1 MFILGLLSVIQ
12 VTFLPGLV
20 IQKIAKINKGFLQT
34 IIYSFALSLVFNH
47 LFVIILTHLGINF
60 SIFHYILFAIE
71 IVLLF
76 FLFSADLNQ
85 PVGKLISQKVNNVSD
100 YLISSFK
107 LNEADPKENIKKAL
121 LGIAWALFLIW
132 AIFSLSWAISYLTN
146 NLGTVFTFNDSI
158 VSWNH
163 WASEWFSNTHP
174 LDTKRYA
181 QLIPTNFSVTYSFM
195 GSDQIQFFAKG
206 FMPLFAIYIL
216 LMMLD
221 LGLEHRNLGYIIGL
235 VAIRYILNRF
245 YSIFISSGY
254 VDVAVA
260 FFTLATVYTLLKASK
275 ISDEKLQ
282 IKYVFLG
289 FVLSAGTALTKQNGL
304 IVFVTYP
311 FLAYWIVFK
320 NLQSLST
327 KEKLTKLAIFFGISL
342 LIILPW
348 YVFNEIRIF
357 QGAKTN
363 VLGLMSKA
371 SHQGRT
377 RWERFVKAVKD
388 ISVYAYLYPFI
399 LLTIPFIEKQ
409 YRKVI
414 YLVLIP
420 YSLIWALLFS
430 RYTRNLSI
438 AYPLLGLFT
447 GLGAGGLLSFT
458 IDQILKW
465 RFEKIRLY
473 SITLLL
479 VLSTILGGLMI
490 PDNVLIDNQR
500 EKQKE
505 IIDPEVNQLLYDYF
519 GDNEFEPIFTN
530 YQLRYLPGF
539 ENLQIKIGGFE
550 DLDIYHQKLAEY
562 PDVNYMLISL
572 WKDNDEVMKE
582 VNKQIEL
589 GKYELVFKTNRF
601 KFIRILER

>member
-1 MFILGLLSVIQ
+1 MFILGLLSIFQ
-12 VTFLPGLV
+12 ITFLPGLV
-20 IQKIAKINKGFLQT
+20 IQKIAKINKGILQT
-34 IIYSFALSLVFNH
+34 IIFSFALSLVFNH
-47 LFVIILTHLGINF
+47 LFVIILTHLGINY

-71 IVLLF
+71 IVALIILY
-76 FLFSADLNQ
+76 SADLNQ
-85 PVGKLISQKVNNVSD
+85 PIGKIIRQKIQKYSD
-100 YLISSFK
+100 YLISSIELK
-107 LNEADPKENIKKAL
+107 EADSKEILKKTIMGA
-121 LGIAWALFLIW
+121 AWAFFLLW
-132 AIFSLSWAISYLTN
+132 AIFSLSWAISYLTDN
-146 NLGTVFTFNDSI
+146 FGTVFTFNDSI

-163 WASEWFSNTHP
+163 WASEWFSNTQP

-181 QLIPTNFSVTYSFM
+181 QLVPTNFSVTYSFM
-195 GSDQIQFFAKG
+195 RSDQIQFFAKG

-235 VAIRYILNRF
+235 VATRYILNRF

-260 FFTLATVYTLLKASK
+260 FFTLVTVYTLIKSSK
-275 ISDEKLQ
+275 LRDEELQ

-289 FVLSAGTALTKQNGL
+289 FVFAAGTALTKQNGL

-311 FLAYWIVFK
+311 FLAYGIIFRK
-320 NLQSLST
+320 LESLSS
-327 KEKLTKLAIFFGISL
+327 KEKITRLATYFGISL
-342 LIILPW
+342 LIIMPW
-348 YVFNEIRIF
+348 YVFNEIRIM

-377 RWERFVKAVKD
+377 RWERVIKAVKD

-399 LLTIPFIEKQ
+399 LLTLPFIEKQ
-409 YRKVI
+409 YRKII
-414 YLVLIP
+414 YFILIP

-447 GLGAGGLLSFT
+447 GLGAAGLLSFT
-458 IDQILKW
+458 IDKILDW
-465 RFEKIRLY
+465 RFDKIRIY
-473 SITLLL
+473 IIAL
-479 VLSTILGGLMI
+479 VLVLGTIMGGLMI
-490 PDNVLIDNQR
+490 PDQVLIDNQR
-500 EKQKE
+500 EQQKE
-505 IIDPEVNQLLYDYF
+505 IIDPEVNKLLYDYF

-539 ENLQIKIGGFE
+539 EDLQIKIGGFE
-550 DLDIYHQKLAEY
+550 DIDIYHQKLAEH

-572 WKDNDEVMKE
+572 WKDNDEVMEE
-582 VNKQIEL
+582 VNKQIDL